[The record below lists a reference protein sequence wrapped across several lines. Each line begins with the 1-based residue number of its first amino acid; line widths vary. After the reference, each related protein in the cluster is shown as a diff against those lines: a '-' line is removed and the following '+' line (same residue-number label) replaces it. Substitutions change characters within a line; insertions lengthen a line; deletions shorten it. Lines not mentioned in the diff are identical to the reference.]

1 MQQSQCRYANDN
13 YAKNRLCLSWIYLGI
28 FMRFAKSLPQKSF
41 PLLKNYGWS
50 RCLLEDQTT
59 FCLRRSNNIYPRW
72 SLTKRHFVRI
82 TKANEVTAWSTCR
95 SRAGPQVGHHMRSSG
110 SSWDA
115 NTWQDDIYIFI
126 FLHVG
131 RLTPWEITIYFFWLF
146 FCVGILQ
153 KILKWQSQWG
163 FGL

>member
-1 MQQSQCRYANDN
+1 MQQSQSRYANDN

-59 FCLRRSNNIYPRW
+59 FCLRKSNNIYPRW
-72 SLTKRHFVRI
+72 SPTKRHFVRI

-95 SRAGPQVGHHMRSSG
+95 SRAGPQVGHHMMSSG

-115 NTWQDDIYIFI
+115 NTWRDDIYIF
-126 FLHVG
+126 HVG
-131 RLTPWEITIYFFWLF
+131 RPSTPWKMIIYLF
-146 FCVGILQ
+146 SVWEFCKKYWNGNLNETLVFR
-153 KILKWQSQWG
+153 SY
-163 FGL
+163 

>member
-50 RCLLEDQTT
+50 RCLLEDQTA

-115 NTWQDDIYIFI
+115 NTWQDGIFI
-126 FLHVG
+126 FHVG
-131 RLTPWEITIYFFWLF
+131 KPTHWGVIIYFFQCG
-146 FCVGILQ
+146 FCKKYWNGNHNEALVF
-153 KILKWQSQWG
+153 SSY
-163 FGL
+163 